1 MHWEKSVWFVMKA
14 FEQGRFEG
22 RKTGEVGDAVT
33 RKECG
38 EVGPVKVAVRVGIAE
53 ASSVVRE
60 ESGVT
65 SRFQI

>member
-1 MHWEKSVWFVMKA
+1 M
-14 FEQGRFEG
+14 
-22 RKTGEVGDAVT
+22 GDAVT

-38 EVGPVKVAVRVGIAE
+38 EVGPVKVVVRVGIAE